1 MARTPKGINS
11 QVVNKGIKGVRIK
24 SEKELVAF
32 LNAYGV
38 AKNLKFLATIMLPP
52 NRKFKLKFG
61 VGEDSHTD
69 MKNEIVIGIPKSVI
83 GRTKEE
89 ILADAKWRL
98 IHEVGHLLY
107 TDNNAW
113 DKFVDDFA
121 QYMNTKHSISV
132 PIGQKVAHNI
142 LNCLE
147 DGREENVMRNENP
160 GNDKY
165 IQYGRSQWY
174 LDNEIKDVEAGTEV
188 YRELFD
194 TLFNLA
200 SLSTTGHYAYKYHT
214 VYQQRTDLLDMV
226 RGWKPLINQF
236 INYIDPNP
244 IYGLPQALPVAWT
257 LVYSMENWLVDLMKQ
272 IPEPD
277 LNDLLNNF
285 QQSAGANGS
294 SGGGANSAYG
304 SSGNT
309 GTPQQSSSGQ
319 SGQNGNQGG
328 GTGASPRT
336 GVNQNMSGGD
346 PNAQNGNGSAN
357 GNGNDPNDPNAQN
370 GQTGQSATAGNNA
383 DDGEGGRITR
393 VNDSDDT
400 EYDTDMNE
408 IVEEAMRDAMKNVID
423 DEFDSVQQADFDD
436 MLHADREE
444 KENEDADPEVE
455 QAVRD
460 YYSNMDSSKR
470 GGDNWAVDLRIETYN
485 YNPIEASNAV
495 KMEARMLNQEF
506 QKIFLNKADIDSH
519 NKRRGLLNTNDL
531 YKMKTRDFNIFMKKG
546 NPRNTDYV
554 FYILVDGSGSMA
566 GDKFT
571 EALRACSVLE
581 ESLKGIAPVK
591 IVMFD
596 YDGDVRHRVIKG
608 FKEISHG
615 NMSWTFANRQR
626 SGSCNMDG
634 FSIRVATK
642 ELQKCSERR
651 KILFTL
657 SDGQPNGPYNYSGD
671 RGENDVTEAVL
682 EARKNGISV
691 FNIFFAESRRERE
704 EDLPSFC
711 HMYRNKGIISCAPSE
726 ISRELLRVVKREL
739 NA

>member
-11 QVVNKGIKGVRIK
+11 QVINKAVKGTRIK
-24 SEKELVAF
+24 NEKELVAF

-38 AKNLKFLATIMLPP
+38 AKQLKFLATIMLPP
-52 NRKFKLKFG
+52 QRKFKLRFS
-61 VGEDSHTD
+61 VGDDSYTD

-89 ILADAKWRL
+89 IFADAKWRL

-113 DKFVDDFA
+113 TKFIDDFA
-121 QYMNTKHSISV
+121 QYMNTKHSIGEG
-132 PIGQKVAHNI
+132 IGKKVAQNI

-174 LDNEIKDVEAGTEV
+174 LENEIKEVEAGTEIA
-188 YRELFD
+188 RELFD

-200 SLSTTGHYAYKYHT
+200 SLSTTGHYAYKYAD
-214 VYQQRTDLLDMV
+214 VYQQRPELLDMV

-244 IYGLPQALPVAWT
+244 IYGLPEALPVAWT
-257 LVYSMENWLVDLMKQ
+257 LIYSMENWLVDLMKQ

-294 SGGGANSAYG
+294 VGGGQGSSYG

-309 GTPQQSSSGQ
+309 STPQQGGGGQ
-319 SGQNGNQGG
+319 GSQGQNG

-346 PNAQNGNGSAN
+346 PNAQGNDPGAGGAN
-357 GNGNDPNDPNAQN
+357 GADPNDPNNPNGAN
-370 GQTGQSATAGNNA
+370 GQSQTAGSNSA
-383 DDGEGGRITR
+383 DGDGGRISR
-393 VNDSDDT
+393 INDSDDS

-408 IVEEAMRDAMKNVID
+408 IVEEAMRDAMKNVVD

-436 MLHADREE
+436 MLHQDREE

-460 YYSNMDSSKR
+460 YYSNMDYSKR
-470 GGDNWAVDLRIETYN
+470 GGEDWAADLRIETYN
-485 YNPIEASNAV
+485 YDPKEASTAV

-554 FYILVDGSGSMA
+554 FYILVDGSGSMS

-571 EALRACSVLE
+571 EALRACSILE
-581 ESLKGIAPVK
+581 ESLRGIAPVK

-608 FKEISHG
+608 FKELNHG

-642 ELQKCSERR
+642 ELQKRSERR

-671 RGENDVTEAVL
+671 RGENDVTEAVM

-691 FNIFFAESRRERE
+691 FNIFFAHSRKERE

>member
-11 QVVNKGIKGVRIK
+11 QVINKSLKGTRIK
-24 SEKELVAF
+24 NEKELVAF

-52 NRKFKLKFG
+52 GRKFKLKFH

-107 TDNNAW
+107 TDNDAW
-113 DKFVDDFA
+113 DKFVNDFA
-121 QYMNTKHSISV
+121 QYMNTKHSIG
-132 PIGQKVAHNI
+132 INIAKKVGHNI

-147 DGREENVMRNENP
+147 DGREENVMRNENN

-174 LDNEIKDVEAGTEV
+174 LDNSITDVQHGEEV
-188 YRELFD
+188 VRELFD

-200 SLSTTGHYAYKYHT
+200 TLSTTGHYAYQYHT

-226 RGWKPLINQF
+226 RGWKPLINTF

-244 IYGLPQALPVAWT
+244 IYGLPQGIPVVWT
-257 LVYSMENWLVDLMKQ
+257 LVYSMENWLADLMKQ

-277 LNDLLNNF
+277 LDQLLNNF

-294 SGGGANSAYG
+294 VGGGQQSSYG

-309 GTPQQSSSGQ
+309 GTSQQGSSSSQGN
-319 SGQNGNQGG
+319 SGGNGG
-328 GTGASPRT
+328 GASPRT

-346 PNAQNGNGSAN
+346 PNAQNGGANGS
-357 GNGNDPNDPNAQN
+357 DPNGQN
-370 GQTGQSATAGNNA
+370 GQSATAETN
-383 DDGEGGRITR
+383 DGDGGRITR

-408 IVEEAMRDAMKNVID
+408 IVEEAMRDAMKNVVE

-436 MLHADREE
+436 MLHADRES

-460 YYSNMDSSKR
+460 YYSNMDKSKR
-470 GGDNWAVDLRIETYN
+470 GGENWAVDLRIESYN
-485 YNPIEASNAV
+485 YSPLEASNAV

-554 FYILVDGSGSMA
+554 FYILVDGSGSMS

-571 EALRACSVLE
+571 EALRACSILE

-596 YDGDVRHRVIKG
+596 YDSDVRHRVIKG

-615 NMSWTFANRQR
+615 NMSWTFANHQR
-626 SGSCNMDG
+626 YGCCNMDG

-642 ELQKCSERR
+642 ELQKRSERR

-657 SDGQPNGPYNYSGD
+657 SDGQPNGPHNYSGD

-711 HMYRNKGIISCAPSE
+711 HMYRNKGIISCAPQE